1 MKKKYRIGLVGFA
14 HMHVLDQ
21 IKPFLAMPERV
32 EWIGAADVKPMIASE
47 YFESSSRSMNLRLC
61 REQCGFET
69 VWEDYR
75 ELLEQKPEL
84 VLVNCE
90 NAYHGIVIPEILS
103 RGIHV
108 VVEKPLAYSAEH
120 AMAIDRAAR
129 IGGAQC
135 MINWPTTWQASIRLG
150 QKLVS
155 EGAIGKVYRFQF
167 RNPDSM
173 GPFSYGQ
180 MMTERQ
186 LGREWWHQEVAGGGS
201 LLDYCCYGTI
211 LSNWYLGEKPQ
222 SVYGL
227 KANFNHRFGDAE
239 DYAAITVRYPEA
251 VSILEGTW
259 NTVSSG
265 YPSGPIVWGEEGALI
280 VENGGDHGIH
290 ANVCVYR
297 DRYSTV
303 PSEVY
308 SSDDYPLLQGRS
320 NLAEEV
326 FHHLETGEPIHYTMD
341 LQNNLWSAAILDA
354 GIRSSHSQKM
364 EMIKTPCWT
373 IG

>member
-1 MKKKYRIGLVGFA
+1 MKKYRIGLVGFA

-32 EWIGAADVKPMIASE
+32 EWIGAADIEPMVESE
-47 YFESSSRSMNLRLC
+47 YFESSSRSMNLELC
-61 REQCGFET
+61 KQQCGFEK
-69 VWEDYR
+69 VYEDYKQ
-75 ELLEQKPEL
+75 LLDQKPDL

-90 NAYHGIVIPEILS
+90 NAFHGTVIPEILM

-108 VVEKPLAYSAEH
+108 VVEKPLAYSTAH
-120 AMAIDRAAR
+120 AMAIERASR

-135 MINWPTTWQASIRLG
+135 MINWPSTWQASMRLG

-155 EGAIGKVYRFQF
+155 EGVIGKVYRFQF

-180 MMTERQ
+180 VMTDRQ
-186 LGREWWHQEVAGGGS
+186 LGKEWWHQEAAGGGS
-201 LLDYCCYGTI
+201 MLDYCCYGTI
-211 LSNWYLGEKPQ
+211 LSNWYLGQEPQ
-222 SVYGL
+222 GVYGL

-239 DYAAITVRYPEA
+239 DYASLMVRYPEA

-259 NTVSSG
+259 NTISSG
-265 YPSGPIVWGEEGALI
+265 YPSGPIVWGEKGALI
-280 VENGGDHGIH
+280 VENGGEHG
-290 ANVCVYR
+290 ALPNVCVYH
-297 DRYSTV
+297 DRYSTT
-303 PSEVY
+303 PNEVY
-308 SSDDYPLLQGRS
+308 SSGDYPLPAGRED
-320 NLAEEV
+320 LAKEV

-341 LQNNLWSAAILDA
+341 LKNNLWSAAMLDA
-354 GIRSSHSQKM
+354 GLRSSRSLKM
-364 EMIKTPCWT
+364 EDVKNACWT

>member
-1 MKKKYRIGLVGFA
+1 MVKKKYRIGLVGFA

-32 EWIGAADVKPMIASE
+32 EWIGAADLKPMVESE
-47 YFESSSRSMNLRLC
+47 YFEGSSRSMNLKLC
-61 REQCGFET
+61 QEQCGFSQIY
-69 VWEDYR
+69 EDYR
-75 ELLEQKPEL
+75 ELLDQKPDL

-90 NAYHGIVIPEILS
+90 NAFHGTVIPEILL

-108 VVEKPLAYSAEH
+108 VVEKPLAFSTQH
-120 AMAIDRAAR
+120 AMAIARAAR
-129 IGGAQC
+129 IGGADC
-135 MINWPTTWQASIRLG
+135 MVNWPTTWSASVRLG

-155 EGAIGKVYRFQF
+155 EGVIGKVYRFQF

-180 MMTERQ
+180 VMTDRQ
-186 LGREWWHQEVAGGGS
+186 LGKEWWHQEAAGGGS

-222 SVYGL
+222 GVYGL

-239 DYAAITVRYPEA
+239 DYASLMVRYPEA

-259 NTVSSG
+259 NTISSG
-265 YPSGPIVWGEEGALI
+265 YPSGPIVWGEKGALI
-280 VENGGDHGIH
+280 VENGDHGIH
-290 ANVCVYR
+290 ANVCVYL
-297 DRYSTV
+297 DRYSTT
-303 PSEVY
+303 PSKVY
-308 SSDDYPLLQGRS
+308 CSDDYPLPEGRS
-320 NLAEEV
+320 NLAQEV
-326 FHHLETGEPIHYTMD
+326 FHHLETGEPVHYTMD
-341 LQNNLWSAAILDA
+341 LANNLWSAAMLDA
-354 GIRSSHSQKM
+354 GIRSSRSLKM
-364 EMIKTPCWT
+364 EEVKTACWT